1 MLYKTGLNTV
11 AEAGMAQQIVC
22 VLLSFFSGSFEGKGV
37 CCYPYSYLFTVSLP
51 SVAGNVGLQRGK
63 LCDRMSFGSL
73 SHSLEEKYTEKL
85 PSSHWVMR

>member
-37 CCYPYSYLFTVSLP
+37 CCYPYS
-51 SVAGNVGLQRGK
+51 
-63 LCDRMSFGSL
+63 
-73 SHSLEEKYTEKL
+73 
-85 PSSHWVMR
+85 